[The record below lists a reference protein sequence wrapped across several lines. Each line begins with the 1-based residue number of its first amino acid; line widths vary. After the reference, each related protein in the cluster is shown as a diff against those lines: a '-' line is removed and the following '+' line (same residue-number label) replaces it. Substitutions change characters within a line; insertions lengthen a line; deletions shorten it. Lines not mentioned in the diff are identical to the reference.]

1 MGFNNKHDNTT
12 GGDDDRMKQAFDL
25 ESMFVDWENYD
36 AYKSHYQKPD
46 FDNIWQRINRLL
58 GWEKKNT
65 IFSVIHPLVRYAA
78 AILFP
83 ILGLLFWHY
92 LSDGSFLNKHD
103 DFITIETSRGIST
116 RVNLADGSSVWLRP
130 GSSLSYPKHFD
141 YERRELYLEGE
152 AFFNVHT
159 DKEWPM
165 VIKTSMLDLVVTG
178 TKITLKSI
186 MENDLIEAGL
196 VSGSARIEW
205 NDIHNKKAHQDMNPL
220 EILLFSKEHRGVVDK
235 HTMSHI
241 AANWNH
247 FNLSFDATPF
257 GKLML
262 ELANWYN
269 VEIELHPEIQAY
281 KPVTM
286 TVHEESLTEILDIL
300 QIIVEFEYELSRN
313 RLFLY
318 PAR

>member
-1 MGFNNKHDNTT
+1 MDSNIKHGNTT
-12 GGDDDRMKQAFDL
+12 GGDDEMKQTFDL
-25 ESMFVDWENYD
+25 ESMFSDWENFD
-36 AYKSHYQKPD
+36 AYRSHYQKPD
-46 FDNIWQRINRLL
+46 FNNIWQRINRLL
-58 GWEKKNT
+58 GWEKKKT
-65 IFSVIHPLVRYAA
+65 FFSLIHPLVRYAA

-83 ILGLLFWHY
+83 ILGLLCWHY

-103 DFITIETSRGIST
+103 DLITIETSRGIST

-165 VIKTSMLDLVVTG
+165 VIKTSMLNVVVTG
-178 TKITLKSI
+178 TKITLKSY

-205 NDIHNKKAHQDMNPL
+205 TDNHNQKAQQDMNPK
-220 EILLFSKEHRGVVDK
+220 EILLFSKEHRCVVDK

-269 VEIELHPEIQAY
+269 VEIEFHPEVQSY

-286 TVHEESLTEILDIL
+286 TVHEESLTEILEIL

-313 RLFLY
+313 RLFLS